1 MKSKDSKNESSKKW
15 PIIVAFLAFIL
26 SFIFAYISNTAIAEL
41 DLLPGIIVL
50 LVVIVLGIVFDLI
63 GVSVTIAK
71 EEEFHA
77 MYENGEFL
85 ETRTYEI
92 EVPDTD
98 EKVLWYYGYSLE
110 EISKKLQQGNILMIV
125 DLEGFKEFK
134 EIYQKDCIGIYID
147 VDRDIRVQR
156 YLNRDEINYQNVKEC
171 IRRIDDDDNR
181 AFKGYEEW
189 VDWKI
194 TPTNSDEAAG
204 AISVI
209 IYGKG
214 EK

>member
-1 MKSKDSKNESSKKW
+1 MAMGNKLICLLGGAAVGKDTIRNKLLEKHEDLMEATSHTTRPMRATENGSEYY
-15 PIIVAFLAFIL
+15 FIQ
-26 SFIFAYISNTAIAEL
+26 
-41 DLLPGIIVL
+41 
-50 LVVIVLGIVFDLI
+50 
-63 GVSVTIAK
+63 

>member
-1 MKSKDSKNESSKKW
+1 
-15 PIIVAFLAFIL
+15 
-26 SFIFAYISNTAIAEL
+26 
-41 DLLPGIIVL
+41 
-50 LVVIVLGIVFDLI
+50 
-63 GVSVTIAK
+63 
-71 EEEFHA
+71 
-77 MYENGEFL
+77 
-85 ETRTYEI
+85 
-92 EVPDTD
+92 
-98 EKVLWYYGYSLE
+98 
-110 EISKKLQQGNILMIV
+110 MIV